1 MVVGS
6 KDFRNRF
13 ETALKVLGAA
23 RKGDSEILSRFGVQ
37 DPEQM
42 IQNRDRH
49 SFHGYVAARPH
60 RIQLLHPRQGEGPAG
75 VNTAHRRC
83 GSTRSRLQNA
93 FYRNATKAAPLKK
106 ELGRRIQNGKGNK
119 QIAALDIGTTE
130 VRAVVGEVTENRPAR
145 DHRHRPGAVAR
156 RSQRRRRQHRGYRRR
171 DQTCSRRSRD
181 DVRPSRSTRH
191 TSGWAESQVRGIN
204 SRGVI
209 AISRRNRDITEEDVY
224 RVIDQARAV
233 SVPTDREI
241 IDVLP
246 QEFTVDGQDGIGNP
260 IGFLGMRL
268 EAAVHVVTSPITAR
282 QNVITS
288 VNRAGMEV
296 TDTVVNHVAGA
307 EATLTQ
313 DEKEYGAAVID
324 IGADITN
331 LTIVYR
337 DAIRH
342 TAVFPMGGN
351 HFTNDIAVGLRTPVP
366 EAERIKRSEGCALA
380 ALMADH
386 ERVQMVEVP
395 SVGGRQPRMLS
406 RQILCEI
413 LQPRAEEIF
422 SHAAEEIQRAG
433 FDRQILS
440 SVVLIGRRFVDGW
453 GGRDGRA
460 GSGSAGAS
468 RSA

>member
-1 MVVGS
+1 MP
-6 KDFRNRF
+6 
-13 ETALKVLGAA
+13 
-23 RKGDSEILSRFGVQ
+23 KGQ
-37 DPEQM
+37 K
-42 IQNRDRH
+42 H
-49 SFHGYVAARPH
+49 
-60 RIQLLHPRQGEGPAG
+60 
-75 VNTAHRRC
+75 
-83 GSTRSRLQNA
+83 
-93 FYRNATKAAPLKK
+93 
-106 ELGRRIQNGKGNK
+106 
-119 QIAALDIGTTE
+119 IAAVDIGTTE
-130 VRAVVGEVTENRPAR
+130 VRAVVGEMTET
-145 DHRHRPGAVAR
+145 
-156 RSQRRRRQHRGYRRR
+156 
-171 DQTCSRRSRD
+171 DQLEIIGIGRA
-181 DVRPSRSTRH
+181 PSRGVRKGVVVNIEATVEAIKH
-191 TSGWAESQVRGIN
+191 ATEEAEMMSGLPIDSVFIGLNGAQVRGMN

-224 RVIDQARAV
+224 RVMEQARSI

-282 QNVITS
+282 QNVIS
-288 VNRAGMEV
+288 SANRAGMIV
-296 TDTVVNHVAGA
+296 VDTVVNHVAGV
-307 EATLTQ
+307 ESTLTP

-331 LTIVYR
+331 LTVVYR

-342 TAVFPMGGN
+342 TATFPIGGN

-366 EAERIKRSEGCALA
+366 EAERIKRDEGCALA

-386 ERVQMVEVP
+386 ERTHMVEVP

-422 SHAAEEIQRAG
+422 SHAADEIQRAG
-433 FDRQILS
+433 FERQILS
-440 SVVLIGRRFVDGW
+440 SVVLIGGGSLMDGIVEMAEQIMDLPARHGMPDFVGGLTGEIDSPAYATVVGTMLYGFHKQMNHKKIHSLKDGAPKP
-453 GGRDGRA
+453 A
-460 GSGSAGAS
+460 GFFKRLFG
-468 RSA
+468 

>member
-1 MVVGS
+1 MP
-6 KDFRNRF
+6 
-13 ETALKVLGAA
+13 
-23 RKGDSEILSRFGVQ
+23 KG
-37 DPEQM
+37 
-42 IQNRDRH
+42 H
-49 SFHGYVAARPH
+49 KH
-60 RIQLLHPRQGEGPAG
+60 
-75 VNTAHRRC
+75 
-83 GSTRSRLQNA
+83 
-93 FYRNATKAAPLKK
+93 
-106 ELGRRIQNGKGNK
+106 
-119 QIAALDIGTTE
+119 IAAVDIGTTE
-130 VRAVVGEVTENRPAR
+130 VRAVVGEVTEAEQLEIIGIGRA
-145 DHRHRPGAVAR
+145 
-156 RSQRRRRQHRGYRRR
+156 
-171 DQTCSRRSRD
+171 
-181 DVRPSRSTRH
+181 PSRGVRKGVVVNIEATVEAIKH
-191 TSGWAESQVRGIN
+191 ATEEAEMMSGLPIDSVFVGLNGAQVRGMN

-224 RVIDQARAV
+224 RVIEQARSI

-282 QNVITS
+282 QNVIS
-288 VNRAGMEV
+288 SANRAGMV
-296 TDTVVNHVAGA
+296 VVDTVVNHVAGV
-307 EATLTQ
+307 ESTLTP

-331 LTIVYR
+331 LTVVYR

-342 TAVFPMGGN
+342 TAVFPIGGN

-366 EAERIKRSEGCALA
+366 EAERIKRDEGCALA

-386 ERVQMVEVP
+386 ERTHMVEVP

-422 SHAAEEIQRAG
+422 SHAADEIQRAG
-433 FDRQILS
+433 FERQILS
-440 SVVLIGRRFVDGW
+440 SVVLIGGGSLMDGIVEMAEQIMDLPARHGMPDFVGGLTGEIDSPAYATVVGTMLYGFHKQMNLKKIHSLKDGAPKPVSFLKRLF
-453 GGRDGRA
+453 G
-460 GSGSAGAS
+460 
-468 RSA
+468 